1 MACYN
6 GSALCRHK
14 MGKARISPFF
24 FIIHEIDGRRN
35 RRNLQILSLFF
46 VREGKILENK
56 GRKQQFLHAFAEN
69 STLCTRAAV

>member
-6 GSALCRHK
+6 GSALRRHK
-14 MGKARISPFF
+14 MEKARKSSFF

-56 GRKQQFLHAFAEN
+56 GRKQQFLYAFAEN

>member
-6 GSALCRHK
+6 GSALRRHK

-46 VREGKILENK
+46 VREEKILENK

-69 STLCTRAAV
+69 STLCTRATV

>member
-6 GSALCRHK
+6 GSALRRHK

-69 STLCTRAAV
+69 STLCTRATV

>member
-1 MACYN
+1 M
-6 GSALCRHK
+6 
-14 MGKARISPFF
+14 
-24 FIIHEIDGRRN
+24 
-35 RRNLQILSLFF
+35 LSLFF